1 MTLTF
6 VAWNLCV
13 SRVSRRWRAEG
24 IDAAFW
30 LLHHFFDGHVRE
42 MLRVEHE
49 PVILIQLR
57 EAKPRLVVRVEFL
70 RVFQKRKQC
79 RN

>member
-1 MTLTF
+1 M
-6 VAWNLCV
+6 

-42 MLRVEHE
+42 VLRVEHE
-49 PVILIQLR
+49 AVVLIQLR
-57 EAKPRLVVRVEFL
+57 EAEARLIVRVELL
-70 RVFQKRKQC
+70 RILEERQER

>member
-1 MTLTF
+1 MTLTL
-6 VAWNLCV
+6 VAWNLYV

-24 IDAAFW
+24 IDTAFW

-42 MLRVEHE
+42 VLRVEHE
-49 PVILIQLR
+49 AVVLVELGEAEARLI
-57 EAKPRLVVRVEFL
+57 VRVELL
-70 RVFQKRKQC
+70 RILEERQER